1 MTVFWSL
8 AAVMV
13 MVALLFI
20 LPPLLRNRTLL
31 SAVSRDQ
38 LNTEVIKT
46 QLAELDTDL
55 AAGKLGEAQYGAAR
69 ADLEQELLYDL
80 DTTGVAPR
88 KARSG
93 RWATWLIVPALPL
106 CAVLLYQQL
115 GSVELIDRLQ
125 QARSSQ
131 PPPAPAQQQS
141 PSADSIEA
149 MVTKLAERLQQQPD
163 DLKGWVMLA
172 RSYTIMKRFGDAE
185 AAYANAL
192 RLGGENANLLTDYAD
207 ATVMANNGRFNDQA
221 GALLTRALELD
232 PGNLKGLWLAG
243 HWKNQSGAYAEAL
256 DYWQQAA
263 AKLPPGSEDA
273 EVIAQQISQVQA
285 RLGIAA
291 APATTAPVTA
301 APVAAAVTAD
311 AGASATTD
319 SGSGAALS
327 VSVTLDPQLAATAAA
342 EDTVFIFAR
351 ATTGPRMPLAI
362 VRKQVKDLPITVTLD
377 DSMAMMPAMKL
388 SNFEQVDI
396 GARVSKSGNAMP
408 ESGDLQGIVSPVTTQ
423 SSETIQVTINSNVP

>member
-8 AAVMV
+8 AAVMT
-13 MVALLFI
+13 MVALLFL
-20 LPPLLRNRTLL
+20 LPPLLRKREL
-31 SAVSRDQ
+31 SAVSRDE
-38 LNTEVIKT
+38 LNIEVIRQ

-55 AAGKLGEAQYGAAR
+55 EAGKLDKAQYGAAR

-80 DTTGVAPR
+80 ARTDPASR

-93 RWATWLIVPALPL
+93 RWATLLIIPALPL

-125 QARSSQ
+125 QAQSAQ
-131 PPPAPAQQQS
+131 PPAARQQAQ
-141 PSADSIEA
+141 SAASIDE
-149 MVTKLAERLQQQPD
+149 MVAKLAERLQQQPD

-172 RSYTIMKRFGDAE
+172 RSYTILKRYSEAE
-185 AAYANAL
+185 DAYANAL
-192 RLGGENANLLTDYAD
+192 RLGGENANLLADYAD
-207 ATVMANNGRFNDQA
+207 ATVMANNGRFNDKA
-221 GALLTRALELD
+221 GELLTRVLELD

-243 HWKNQSGAYAEAL
+243 HWKNQSGDYAAAL

-263 AKLPPGSEDA
+263 AKLPPGGEDA
-273 EVIAQQISQVQA
+273 AVIAEQISSVQA
-285 RLGIAA
+285 KLGITA
-291 APATTAPVTA
+291 APAAT
-301 APVAAAVTAD
+301 VAAATTD
-311 AGASATTD
+311 AASPSATD
-319 SGSGAALS
+319 SGSAAALS
-327 VSVTLDPQLAATAAA
+327 VSVSLDPQLAAAAAA

-351 ATTGPRMPLAI
+351 ATQGPRMPLAI
-362 VRKQVKDLPITVTLD
+362 VRKQVKDLPVTVTLD

-396 GARVSKSGNAMP
+396 GARISKSGNAMP
-408 ESGDLQGIVSPVTTQ
+408 ESGDLQGIVSPIATQ

>member
-8 AAVMV
+8 AAVMT
-13 MVALLFI
+13 MVALLFL
-20 LPPLLRNRTLL
+20 LPPLLRKREL
-31 SAVSRDQ
+31 SAVSRDE
-38 LNTEVIKT
+38 LNIEVIRQ

-55 AAGKLGEAQYGAAR
+55 EAGKLDKAQYGAAR

-80 DTTGVAPR
+80 ARTDPASRT
-88 KARSG
+88 ARSG
-93 RWATWLIVPALPL
+93 RWATLLIIPALPL

-131 PPPAPAQQQS
+131 PPPVQQQAQ
-141 PSADSIEA
+141 SAASIDE
-149 MVTKLAERLQQQPD
+149 MVAKLAERLQQQPD

-172 RSYTIMKRFGDAE
+172 RSYTILKRYSEAE
-185 AAYANAL
+185 DAYANAL
-192 RLGGENANLLTDYAD
+192 RLGGENANLLADYAD
-207 ATVMANNGRFNDQA
+207 ATVMANNGRFNDKA
-221 GALLTRALELD
+221 GELLTRVLELD

-243 HWKNQSGAYAEAL
+243 HWKNQSGDYAAAL

-263 AKLPPGSEDA
+263 AKLPPGGEDA
-273 EVIAQQISQVQA
+273 AVIAEQISSVQA
-285 RLGIAA
+285 KLGITA
-291 APATTAPVTA
+291 APAAT
-301 APVAAAVTAD
+301 VAAATTD
-311 AGASATTD
+311 AASPSATD
-319 SGSGAALS
+319 SGSAAALS
-327 VSVTLDPQLAATAAA
+327 VSVSLDPQLAAAAAA

-351 ATTGPRMPLAI
+351 ATQGPRMPLAI
-362 VRKQVKDLPITVTLD
+362 VRKQVKDLPVTVTLD

-396 GARVSKSGNAMP
+396 GARISKSGNAMP
-408 ESGDLQGIVSPVTTQ
+408 ESGDLQGIVSPIATQ

>member
-20 LPPLLRNRTLL
+20 LPPLLRNREL
-31 SAVSRDQ
+31 SAVSRDE
-38 LNTEVIKT
+38 LNTEVIRT

-55 AAGKLGEAQYGAAR
+55 AAGKLDEAQYGAAR

-80 DTTGVAPR
+80 DTRGPAAHA
-88 KARSG
+88 ARSG
-93 RWATWLIVPALPL
+93 RWATLLIIPALPL

-131 PPPAPAQQQS
+131 PQPAPQHT

-149 MVTKLAERLQQQPD
+149 MVAKLAERLQQQPD

-172 RSYTIMKRFGDAE
+172 RSYNIMKRYSEAE
-185 AAYANAL
+185 AAYGNAL
-192 RLGGENANLLTDYAD
+192 RLGGENADLLTDYAD
-207 ATVMANNGRFNDQA
+207 ATVMANNGRFNDKA

-273 EVIAQQISQVQA
+273 AVIAQQISNLQA
-285 RLGIAA
+285 QLGIAA
-291 APATTAPVTA
+291 APVVTTAAATTNSGAD
-301 APVAAAVTAD
+301 AAAAD
-311 AGASATTD
+311 
-319 SGSGAALS
+319 GAAAATLS

-351 ATTGPRMPLAI
+351 ATQGPRMPLAI
-362 VRKQVKDLPITVTLD
+362 VRKQVKDLPVTVTLD

-396 GARVSKSGNAMP
+396 GARISKSGNAMP
-408 ESGDLQGIVSPVTTQ
+408 ESGDLQGIVSPIATQ
-423 SSETIQVTINSNVP
+423 SSETVQVTINSNVP

>member
-8 AAVMV
+8 AAVMM

-20 LPPLLRNRTLL
+20 LPPLLRKREL
-31 SAVSRDQ
+31 SAVSRDE
-38 LNTEVIKT
+38 LNIEVIRQ

-55 AAGKLGEAQYGAAR
+55 EVGKLDKAQYGAAR

-80 DTTGVAPR
+80 ARTDPASR
-88 KARSG
+88 KACSG
-93 RWATWLIVPALPL
+93 RWATLLIIPALPL

-115 GSVELIDRLQ
+115 GSVELIERLQ

-131 PPPAPAQQQS
+131 PPAAQQQAQ
-141 PSADSIEA
+141 SAASIDE
-149 MVTKLAERLQQQPD
+149 MVALLAERLQQQPD

-172 RSYTIMKRFGDAE
+172 RSYTILKRYSEAE

-192 RLGGENANLLTDYAD
+192 RLGGENANLLADYAD
-207 ATVMANNGRFNDQA
+207 ATVMANNGRFNDKA
-221 GALLTRALELD
+221 GELLTRVLELD

-243 HWKNQSGAYAEAL
+243 HWKNQSGDYAAAL

-263 AKLPPGSEDA
+263 AKLPPGGEDTA
-273 EVIAQQISQVQA
+273 VIAEQISNVQA
-285 RLGIAA
+285 KLGITA
-291 APATTAPVTA
+291 APAAT
-301 APVAAAVTAD
+301 VAAATTD
-311 AGASATTD
+311 AASPSATD
-319 SGSGAALS
+319 SGSAAALS
-327 VSVTLDPQLAATAAA
+327 VSVSLDPQLAAAAAA

-351 ATTGPRMPLAI
+351 ATQGPRMPLAI
-362 VRKQVKDLPITVTLD
+362 VRKQVKDLPVTVTLD

-396 GARVSKSGNAMP
+396 GARISKSGNAMP
-408 ESGDLQGIVSPVTTQ
+408 ESGDLQGIVSPIATQ